1 MERNS
6 FVLYCDY
13 AEYLNELTDEEVG
26 QLTRAIFQYAATGE
40 EPAFRGVLKLAW
52 IAIRQGMDRNSDRYE
67 RRASAGR
74 RGGRPK
80 KDEDPAEP
88 ADEPSEEES
97 APETPPK
104 KTKKANE
111 SKDTNAFEKKS
122 KETNA
127 FECFSDEKA
136 NESKDTNAFESDGVR
151 VRERERV
158 RDPVR
163 VRDRERERERERA
176 PAAAGADPRTPR
188 GKYGHVLLSESEL
201 KELCALCGKELSFT
215 TPDELIRTLDEYI
228 EAKPEY
234 KSANHLITLKGW
246 VADKVAE
253 QHKKDRPKERS
264 FSASDVSAYEEWGK
278 KKVRG
283 ET

>member
-13 AEYLNELTDEEVG
+13 AEYLDELTNEEVG

-80 KDEDPAEP
+80 KEKEPQPESLPLEGKVSSEGNPRTTDEVLPP
-88 ADEPSEEES
+88 PPDE
-97 APETPPK
+97 
-104 KTKKANE
+104 KANE
-111 SKDTNAFEKKS
+111 SKK
-122 KETNA
+122 TNA

-136 NESKDTNAFESDGVR
+136 NESKNTNAFESDGER
-151 VRERERV
+151 ERERERV

-163 VRDRERERERERA
+163 VRDRERERERA

-264 FSASDVSAYEEWGK
+264 FSASDVSAFEEWGRK
-278 KKVRG
+278 KLRG